1 MGRTKDYPYCGERI
15 KEAALLCRY
24 GHSRVSGRVEG
35 TRVRVRLKGPEKSYR
50 GDLFVPA
57 HFRMSDVINDE
68 RPFLILTNAVE
79 ETKATDHQ
87 GRIPGSQQEFRRVGL
102 RGEEGVP
109 GTGRSGMVDQSTW
122 CR

>member
-1 MGRTKDYPYCGERI
+1 MGKTKECPYCAERI
-15 KEAALLCRY
+15 KGTSLLCRY
-24 GHSRVSGRVEG
+24 CHSRVSGQVEG

-79 ETKATDHQ
+79 ETKATD
-87 GRIPGSQQEFRRVGL
+87 IRVGFL
-102 RGEEGVP
+102 AVSKSSAEWVCEVKEEFLELVA
-109 GTGRSGMVDQSTW
+109 RQ
-122 CR
+122 R